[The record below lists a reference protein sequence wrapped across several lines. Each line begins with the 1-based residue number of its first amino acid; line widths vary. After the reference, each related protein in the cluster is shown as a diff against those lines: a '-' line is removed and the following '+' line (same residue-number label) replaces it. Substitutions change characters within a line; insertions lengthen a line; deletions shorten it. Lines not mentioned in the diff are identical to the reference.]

1 MMSEIRHVGRK
12 INILSHKIKRRIGK
26 VALEYGIS
34 GMQAKILGFIYI
46 NSSTRDI
53 FQKTIEEEFDI
64 RRSSVTSVLTLM
76 EKNELIKRV
85 SVSEDARLKKIIL
98 TDKGI
103 EVNNLVYKEIAE
115 IEDTIAKTLSKGEL
129 EIFVNN
135 LERLNKNISE

>member
-1 MMSEIRHVGRK
+1 MNEMRHVGRK

-34 GMQAKILGFIYI
+34 SMQAKILGFIYN
-46 NSSTRDI
+46 NSPNMDI

-103 EVNNLVYKEIAE
+103 EVKKIVYKEIIE
-115 IEDTIAKTLSKGEL
+115 IEKTISNILSDEEL
-129 EIFVNN
+129 DIFINN
-135 LERLNKNISE
+135 LDTLIKNLSD

>member
-1 MMSEIRHVGRK
+1 MNEMRHVGRK

-34 GMQAKILGFIYI
+34 SMQAKILGFIYN
-46 NSSTRDI
+46 NSPNMDI

-103 EVNNLVYKEIAE
+103 EVKKLVYKEVIE
-115 IEDTIAKTLSKGEL
+115 IEKTISNILSDEEL
-129 EIFVNN
+129 DIFINN
-135 LERLNKNISE
+135 LDILIKNLSD

>member
-1 MMSEIRHVGRK
+1 MSEVKHIGRK

-26 VALEYGIS
+26 VGLEYGIS
-34 GMQAKILGFIYI
+34 SMQAKILGFINN
-46 NSSTRDI
+46 NSSKIDI

-85 SVSEDARLKKIIL
+85 SVSEDARLKKIIM

-103 EVNNLVYKEIAE
+103 EVHKLVYKEIEKIEE
-115 IEDTIAKTLSKGEL
+115 IIENNLSEEEL
-129 EIFVNN
+129 NSFISI
-135 LERLNKNISE
+135 LERLTKKISD

>member
-1 MMSEIRHVGRK
+1 MSEMKHVGKK

-26 VALEYGIS
+26 VGLEYGIS
-34 GMQAKILGFIYI
+34 SIQAKILGYIYI
-46 NSSTRDI
+46 NSSNKDI

-98 TDKGI
+98 TEKGI
-103 EVNNLVYKEIAE
+103 EVNKLVYKEIIS
-115 IEDTIAKTLSKGEL
+115 IEKTISKLLSEEELDTFIY
-129 EIFVNN
+129 N
-135 LERLNKNISE
+135 LDKLIKNICD